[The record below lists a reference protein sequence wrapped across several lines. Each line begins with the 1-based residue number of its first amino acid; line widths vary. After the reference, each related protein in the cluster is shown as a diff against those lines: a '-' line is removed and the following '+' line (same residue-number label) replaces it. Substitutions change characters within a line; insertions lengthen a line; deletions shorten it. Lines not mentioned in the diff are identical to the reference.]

1 MGRMD
6 YRHEEFQFEEGSRVQ
21 VFDVAKKQETLH
33 CHDCLELNRIES
45 GTGNYIIGGKV
56 YEICPG
62 DIFVINNRER
72 HLAVHKEP
80 VRMTVILFSS
90 EVWKDWYNQDY
101 LKPFFQ
107 RTEDFS
113 NQIRKKEEGYDK
125 LDQTFSSIKEE
136 AEQKETGWRNV
147 LEAAGVLLLSYL
159 YRYYAG
165 RKHIAEE
172 GNAALYPEK
181 RTEQVFSYIEE
192 HFREEI
198 TLQEIADSLAVSKT
212 YLCRYFKEMTNQ
224 TVFEYVEQVRIQYA
238 CCLLKKVDL
247 SIAEISLASGFG
259 SVSLFNRMFKK
270 YMHMTPGEFRK

>member
-1 MGRMD
+1 MD
-6 YRHEEFQFEEGSRVQ
+6 YRHEEFQFEEGRRIQ

-125 LDQTFSSIKEE
+125 LDQTFSSIK
-136 AEQKETGWRNV
+136 R
-147 LEAAGVLLLSYL
+147 
-159 YRYYAG
+159 R
-165 RKHIAEE
+165 
-172 GNAALYPEK
+172 
-181 RTEQVFSYIEE
+181 
-192 HFREEI
+192 
-198 TLQEIADSLAVSKT
+198 
-212 YLCRYFKEMTNQ
+212 
-224 TVFEYVEQVRIQYA
+224 
-238 CCLLKKVDL
+238 
-247 SIAEISLASGFG
+247 SGTKG
-259 SVSLFNRMFKK
+259 NRMEECAGSGGCIAAVLPVPLLCGQKAYSGGRECGFISGKADGAGLFL
-270 YMHMTPGEFRK
+270 Y